1 MLAATRVD
9 RFLVLLLGGLV
20 CASCGNE
27 SPLGPSQT
35 DAPRSGQAGAGS
47 PERAGKERGE
57 TATGPAVPVLYDA
70 RERTRLPPGV
80 EREPKLSPDTE
91 KLIRAALSESQGR
104 REDCP
109 DPEALIVRATASAPG
124 SFTAPATRQV
134 AFILASA
141 ACGPGDAEAPE
152 ASQLVVVE
160 GDKVVLHAAGT
171 KALAGEPSPFFGTE
185 IRAVADVDHD
195 GVNELLVT
203 ASDASEAGRTETA
216 RLYSLMDGEL
226 TVLSEFP
233 EVYVNGCVAGPHGQ
247 VRAQVIHHRA
257 GAKDAASRYTTE
269 PYQAACPASGE
280 PAAADFQPVKPPA
293 SPTPAPS
300 ASPTATPSAAP
311 EEPQGSR

>member
-1 MLAATRVD
+1 MVAARRVD

-57 TATGPAVPVLYDA
+57 AATAPAAPVLYDA
-70 RERTRLPPGV
+70 RDRARLPPGV
-80 EREPKLSPDTE
+80 EREPKLPPETE
-91 KLIRAALSESQGR
+91 KLIQAALSESEGR

-109 DPEALIVRATASAPG
+109 DAEARSVRATASAPG

-141 ACGPGDAEAPE
+141 ACAAGDGEVPE
-152 ASQLVVVE
+152 AMHLVVVE
-160 GDKVVLHAAGT
+160 GDKLVLHASGT
-171 KALAGEPSPFFGTE
+171 KPLAGASSSSFGTD

-203 ASDASEAGRTETA
+203 ASDASEAGLTETA
-216 RLYSLMDGEL
+216 RLYSLLDGGL

-233 EVYVNGCVAGPHGQ
+233 GVYVNGCAAGPHGQ

-257 GAKDAASRYTTE
+257 GAKDAASPYTTE
-269 PYQAACPASGE
+269 QYQAACPASGE
-280 PAAADFQPVKPPA
+280 PAPADFQPVKPPP

-300 ASPTATPSAAP
+300 GSPTATPSATP
-311 EEPQGSR
+311 TSP

>member
-1 MLAATRVD
+1 MVAATRVD

-47 PERAGKERGE
+47 PDRAGKERGE
-57 TATGPAVPVLYDA
+57 AATGPAAPVLYDA
-70 RERTRLPPGV
+70 RDRTRLPPGV
-80 EREPKLSPDTE
+80 EREPKLSPETD
-91 KLIRAALSESQGR
+91 KLIHAALSGSEGR

-109 DPEALIVRATASAPG
+109 DAEARSVRATASAPG

-134 AFILASA
+134 AFIVARA
-141 ACGPGDAEAPE
+141 ACGTGGLE
-152 ASQLVVVE
+152 ASEVMHLVVVE
-160 GDKVVLHAAGT
+160 GDKVVVPSSFLGT
-171 KALAGEPSPFFGTE
+171 A
-185 IRAVADVDHD
+185 IRAVTDVDHD

-203 ASDASEAGRTETA
+203 ASDASEAGPSETA
-216 RLYSLMDGEL
+216 RLYSLIDGEL

-233 EVYVNGCVAGPHGQ
+233 GVYVNGCAAGPHGQ

-257 GAKDAASRYTTE
+257 GAKDAGSRYTTE

-280 PAAADFQPVKPPA
+280 PAPADFQPVKPPA
-293 SPTPAPS
+293 SPTAAPS
-300 ASPTATPSAAP
+300 ASPAATPSAAP
-311 EEPQGSR
+311 DEPQGSR